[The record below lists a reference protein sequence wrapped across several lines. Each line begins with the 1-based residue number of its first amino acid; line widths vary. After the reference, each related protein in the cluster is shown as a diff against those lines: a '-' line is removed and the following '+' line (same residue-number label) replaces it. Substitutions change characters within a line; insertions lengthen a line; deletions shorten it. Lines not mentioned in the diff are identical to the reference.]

1 MRSLQLTKSHPAPN
15 GAAETRMSSASSVC
29 SAASSLPPSALRKG
43 KYDTSC
49 GRSVNSTPGPSID
62 LSIIHATYGKD
73 ASLYNILRIKPSADN
88 NVIRRAYLLQG
99 RKTLLDHGMARKTGS
114 GACEFVT
121 PDSVPKK
128 LEDVPAEARRKF
140 QAISI
145 AYEILSTPDLKRAY
159 DANKLSKKLP
169 VELRRVTS
177 GNSVRWKPFVEEKI
191 IEDQHPDEHSHRRR
205 ASDDGWLHSHL
216 QKLDQEAEMF
226 LNGDFLDEL
235 DESIASMSESLS
247 ESIGSFIKRGIVS
260 SNNVGSQEHAASKN
274 AGAPRTASQTTHP
287 CSLKDRALQKSCLRN
302 NGKFPTVQTQFSE
315 EIKNIPPVKQK
326 VAIGSPCSVMGVHEF
341 VSEIVDEAASMLAE
355 SFSGLLDRP
364 AEKKIENG
372 KLNNPPAPSIE
383 EIRAWERNKLDEQLR
398 EGFGEPFYCPSP
410 KRCSSSLKR

>member
-1 MRSLQLTKSHPAPN
+1 MRSIQLTKSHPAPN
-15 GAAETRMSSASSVC
+15 GATETRISSASSVC

-49 GRSVNSTPGPSID
+49 GRSVNSTAGPSID

-73 ASLYNILRIKPSADN
+73 ASLYNILRLKPSADN
-88 NVIRRAYLLQG
+88 NAIRRAYLRQG
-99 RKTLLDHGMARKTGS
+99 RKTLLDHGIARKVGG

-121 PDSVPKK
+121 PEAVPKK

-159 DANKLSKKLP
+159 DANELNKKLP
-169 VELRRVTS
+169 VDLKRVTS
-177 GNSVRWKPFVEEKI
+177 GNSVRWNPFVEEKI

-205 ASDDGWLHSHL
+205 ASDDGWLHTHL

-247 ESIGSFIKRGIVS
+247 ESIGQFMKRGIAS
-260 SNNVGSQEHAASKN
+260 SNDVTCQERTISNTAAPSVTSQAA
-274 AGAPRTASQTTHP
+274 QP
-287 CSLKDRALQKSCLRN
+287 CSLKDRALQMVPGKQQPKSCLRN
-302 NGKFPTVQTQFSE
+302 RKTQTVQTQFSE
-315 EIKNIPPVKQK
+315 EIKDTSPVKQK
-326 VAIGSPCSVMGVHEF
+326 AVIESQSPCSVMGVHEF
-341 VSEIVDEAASMLAE
+341 VSEVVDEAASMLAE

-364 AEKKIENG
+364 AEKKMEND
-372 KLNNPPAPSIE
+372 KQNHPVSPTSTE
-383 EIRAWERNKLDEQLR
+383 EIRALERKRLDEQLR
-398 EGFGEPFYCPSP
+398 EGFGEPFYSP
-410 KRCSSSLKR
+410 QR